1 MRRWR
6 PVRHIRGVTDR
17 TRTIAALV
25 LAALAGLAVAL
36 ALGDGDGDGEP
47 VPASTTADSRPTPA
61 PNPEPERVPTGGKDR
76 PDPDPDPRPDEV
88 AEGPSGPAPASDPER
103 AAAATMRA
111 YVAALDAGNGAR
123 VCSLFAPGALDRLDF
138 PRERGTCAASV
149 EASLGY
155 RDPRGLPVWRGSEV
169 TEAISAE
176 VDGAEARV
184 VATIFTRYGGVREP
198 SIEDDIAYM
207 RADGP
212 RWLIVKPT
220 ATIYR
225 AVGIAEIPPSVIAPP
240 G

>member
-1 MRRWR
+1 MRRRR

-17 TRTIAALV
+17 TRTIAALLV
-25 LAALAGLAVAL
+25 AALAGLAVAL
-36 ALGDGDGDGEP
+36 VLGDDQGEGP
-47 VPASTTADSRPTPA
+47 PTTTTAS
-61 PNPEPERVPTGGKDR
+61 PEARASDGPGAERVPADREGR

-88 AEGPSGPAPASDPER
+88 VEGPSGPAPASDPER

-111 YVAALDAGNGAR
+111 YVAALDAGNGER
-123 VCSLFAPGALDRLDF
+123 VCSLFAPGALDRFDF
-138 PRERGTCAASV
+138 PRERRTCAASV

-176 VDGAEARV
+176 VDGPEARV
-184 VATIFTRYGGVREP
+184 VATIFTRYAGVREP
-198 SIEDDIAYM
+198 SIEDDIAYL

-240 G
+240 SR

>member
-1 MRRWR
+1 M
-6 PVRHIRGVTDR
+6 TDR

-25 LAALAGLAVAL
+25 LAGLAGFLVAL
-36 ALGDGDGDGEP
+36 ALGDDEGEAP
-47 VPASTTADSRPTPA
+47 RPATTASPQARASDGPG
-61 PNPEPERVPTGGKDR
+61 PERVPADRKDR
-76 PDPDPDPRPDEV
+76 PDPDPDPHPDEV
-88 AEGPSGPAPASDPER
+88 AEGPSGPAPAGEPER

-111 YVAALDAGNGAR
+111 YVAALDAGNGERA
-123 VCSLFAPGALDRLDF
+123 CSLFAPGALDRLDF

-155 RDPRGLPVWRGSEV
+155 RDPRGLPVWRSSEV
-169 TEAISAE
+169 TDAISAE

-184 VATIFTRYGGVREP
+184 VATIFTRYAGVREP
-198 SIEDDIAYM
+198 SIEDDIAYL
-207 RADGP
+207 RAAGP